1 MSMIKKYLKKD
12 MYLQMKDRKLFIIYE
27 SYNGIIMVYQKIMNL
42 LDKHQ
47 INRLIYDKKLGLN
60 KWWITWSVQHWQSNW
75 IKNFNGAYILVKGT
89 ITFLNTGTA
98 EALDN
103 RNKKQDPETRK

>member
-1 MSMIKKYLKKD
+1 MHLKLLQNKQFKNEQKQMVIKLVIKLLIKLQQIQEIHNKIIQSQLQMSMIKKYLKKD

-60 KWWITWSVQHWQSNW
+60 K
-75 IKNFNGAYILVKGT
+75 
-89 ITFLNTGTA
+89 
-98 EALDN
+98 
-103 RNKKQDPETRK
+103 